1 MDLEAPLDCL
11 SGGAEARHAK
21 PSRKHSACFWEI
33 PTRYNFPMPAAFEVR
48 AVSKTFRHWWSRR
61 EVCALRNVS
70 FAVQPGTIFGLLGPN
85 GAGKTT
91 LVKIALTI
99 AYPDQGEIRVLGE
112 SVRNRSV
119 LRSVGY
125 LPENPR
131 FPAHLTAWQ
140 VLRLYGSLSGAD
152 TKRVDANAANWLE
165 RLDLAGWRDVRVSKF
180 SKGMNERL
188 ALAQALVHDPDFIFL
203 DEPTDGLDPLGRREV
218 RAICRELADQ
228 GKTIFI
234 NSHILAEIELICDRI
249 ALMKSGEI
257 VEQGTIV
264 ELTSN
269 QSGYE
274 LVVGVSNELRNWL
287 HEKMLSFTAV
297 DGHLHIHVPDRTSAN
312 SLIDSLRAKNVEIDS
327 LNVKKRT
334 LESVFMEKVL

>member
-1 MDLEAPLDCL
+1 M
-11 SGGAEARHAK
+11 
-21 PSRKHSACFWEI
+21 
-33 PTRYNFPMPAAFEVR
+33 R
-48 AVSKTFRHWWSRR
+48 A
-61 EVCALRNVS
+61 LQDVS
-70 FAVQPGTIFGLLGPN
+70 FAVEPGTIFGLLGPN

-99 AYPDQGEIRVLGE
+99 AYPDRGEIHLLGE
-112 SVRNRSV
+112 SIRNRSV
-119 LRSVGY
+119 LRRAGY

-152 TKRVDANAANWLE
+152 IKRVDDNAANWLH
-165 RLDLAGWRDVRVSKF
+165 RLDLTEWRDVRVSKF

-228 GKTIFI
+228 GKTVFI
-234 NSHILAEIELICDRI
+234 NSHILAEIELICDHV
-249 ALMKSGEI
+249 ALMKSGQIIEL
-257 VEQGTIV
+257 GTIAQ
-264 ELTSN
+264 LTSA

-274 LVVGVSNELRNWL
+274 LVVGVSDELRNWL
-287 HEKMLSFTAV
+287 REKTVPFTAV
-297 DGHLHIHVPDRTSAN
+297 DGHLHIHAPDRTSAN
-312 SLIDSLRAKNVEIDS
+312 FLIDALRGKNVEVES
-327 LNVKKRT
+327 LIPQRRT
-334 LESVFMEKVL
+334 LESVFIEKVTD